1 MNKEKYLELRNA
13 LLSEIEKHIGNGELE
28 DSEAKMKEVEEL
40 DNKWEEIKLANA
52 NLNALKDNAKAID
65 LTNKNID
72 LKGGTIVE
80 EISDKT
86 IVDESKLYENAWAK
100 SIVGIKLE
108 NEELEVFNK
117 VNSEFKNDSPYTHD
131 TQITT
136 LIPKTVVE
144 GIWKRAEEQYPLLG
158 DVRKYNVR
166 GTLKINK
173 HTAITQGDAA
183 FYDEDT
189 ATTDEVNT
197 FGELVLSGHE
207 LSKVVTV
214 SWKMRSMSVEDF
226 IPFIKRELGDRIGAA
241 MGTAIASG
249 AGLASG
255 EPEGIE
261 TALAAE
267 GNTPQIVTYNNDS
280 NKISYDKIVQAIAK
294 IHSSYLNGCA
304 VYANNATIWNKLAT
318 LKDDEK
324 RPLFIPDVTAG
335 GVGKMFGMTV
345 KADAG
350 ITANYILIGNADRGY
365 VMNTNEPMSLATEE
379 HVKARTVDYAAY
391 AIVDGG
397 VLDTQAFALVK
408 KS

>member
-1 MNKEKYLELRNA
+1 MNYNEYLEQRNA
-13 LLSEIEKHIGNGELE
+13 LMTEIENLIEEGKIEESN
-28 DSEAKMKEVEEL
+28 AKMKEVEDL

-52 NLNALKDNAKAID
+52 NLNALKDNVKATDI
-65 LTNKNID
+65 TNKSVD
-72 LKGGTIVE
+72 LEGGIVVE
-80 EISDKT
+80 GIIENV
-86 IVDESKLYENAWAK
+86 VDENKMYENAWAK
-100 SIVGIKLE
+100 SIMGIRLE
-108 NEELEVFNK
+108 NEELDVFNR
-117 VNSEFKNDSPYTHD
+117 VNAEFRNSSPYTHD

-136 LIPKTVVE
+136 LIPQTVVA

-166 GTLKINK
+166 GALKLNK

-189 ATTDEVNT
+189 ATVDEINT

-214 SWKMRSMSVEDF
+214 SWKMRAMSIEEF
-226 IPFIKRELGDRIGAA
+226 IPFIKRELGDRVGAA

-249 AGLASG
+249 AGLANG
-255 EPEGIE
+255 EPQGVE

-267 GNTPQIVTYNNDS
+267 DSTPQIVTFDDDS
-280 NKISYDKIVQAIAK
+280 NKLSYDKIVSAIAK

-304 VYANNATIWNKLAT
+304 IYANNATIWNRLAT

-324 RPLFIPDVTAG
+324 RPLFIPDVTSG

-350 ITANYILIGNADRGY
+350 VTANYILIGNADRGY

-397 VLDTQAFALVK
+397 VLDTQAFALLK